1 MAEDFTSED
10 RTEEPTARRLQR
22 AREDGEAA
30 RSMEMPAAAVV
41 IAAVAFLVFG
51 GAGMVTQ
58 LKTLFANGFIFDHKA
73 LETPSLIPGILAE
86 QILQGFL
93 VVMPLLL
100 VTIIAAVVASG
111 VTGGYLFSM
120 KAVSPNF
127 EKLDPL
133 AGIKKM
139 FGGRALV
146 ELLKTLAKFSVVL
159 GAVIWMIDEKIGAL
173 TQLGAVSLEPA
184 LGAAGEIIVR
194 AALVMALSLL
204 LIAAFDAFYQRYSF
218 TQRMRMTKQEIR
230 DELKEMEG
238 RPEVKAQIRRR
249 QREMSSARMIDR
261 IKDADVVITNPE
273 HFAVAL
279 SYDPSGDGAPLLIA
293 KGLDTLAF
301 RMIEEAKK
309 CGVHTFQAP
318 PLARALYFTTK
329 TGQTIPEALFYATAQ
344 VIAYVFNLN
353 SFEPGSAQAQPP
365 VVEVP
370 DDMRFDSNGVVQVP
384 EGEVA

>member
-1 MAEDFTSED
+1 MAVDSTSED

-41 IAAVAFLVFG
+41 ISAAAFLVYG
-51 GAGMVTQ
+51 GAGMLAQ
-58 LKTLFANGFIFDHKA
+58 LKALFAAGFVFDHKS
-73 LETPSLIPGILAE
+73 LDTPWLIPGILAE
-86 QILQGFL
+86 QIVQGFMIA
-93 VVMPLLL
+93 MPLLL
-100 VTIIAAVVASG
+100 VTMVAAVIASG

-120 KAVSPNF
+120 KAVNPNF

-133 AGIKKM
+133 AGMKKM

-146 ELLKTLAKFSVVL
+146 ELLKTLAKFSLVFGVVT
-159 GAVIWMIDEKIGAL
+159 WMVDEKIGAL

-184 LGAAGEIIVR
+184 LGAAGEIIAR
-194 AALVMALSLL
+194 STLVMALSLL

-218 TQRMRMTKQEIR
+218 AQRMRMTKQEIR
-230 DELKEMEG
+230 DEMKEMEG

-279 SYDPSGDGAPLLIA
+279 SYDPAGDGAPLLIA
-293 KGLDTLAF
+293 KGLDAVAF
-301 RMIEEAKK
+301 RMIDEAKK
-309 CGVHTFQAP
+309 CGVYTFQAP

-344 VIAYVFNLN
+344 IIAYVFNLN
-353 SFEPGSAQAQPP
+353 SFEPGSAQPQPP

-370 DDMRFDSNGVVQVP
+370 DDMLFDSNGVVQTH